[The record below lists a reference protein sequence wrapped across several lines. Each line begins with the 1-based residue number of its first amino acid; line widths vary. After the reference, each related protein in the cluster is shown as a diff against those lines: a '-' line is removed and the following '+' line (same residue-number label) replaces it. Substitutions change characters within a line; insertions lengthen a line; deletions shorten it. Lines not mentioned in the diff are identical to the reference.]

1 MLRRNWRFGI
11 LRYHEAS
18 TFQVFLVF
26 KISETWTGGG
36 SPGEKCGRREK
47 RVLEA
52 GEIRKHCIKMRNSPL
67 HSPSPPQI
75 TYLRLTCCF
84 LIDFPPVEE
93 LSKGLR

>member
-1 MLRRNWRFGI
+1 MR
-11 LRYHEAS
+11 
-18 TFQVFLVF
+18 
-26 KISETWTGGG
+26 
-36 SPGEKCGRREK
+36 
-47 RVLEA
+47 EA
-52 GEIRKHCIKMRNSPL
+52 GKKGAGSWRNTETLQKMRNSPL